1 MELNGVENAGAD
13 DDGLGAG
20 TETAIEVGVAE
31 LETAAAL
38 PDSHAVQTVDV
49 DVKVS
54 VERVLYTEVTAL
66 PPE

>member
-1 MELNGVENAGAD
+1 MG
-13 DDGLGAG
+13 
-20 TETAIEVGVAE
+20 IEPA
-31 LETAAAL
+31 AAAL

-49 DVKVS
+49 DVNVS